1 MNDLNMN
8 CLPVPTWNQCGVNS
22 APKAAA
28 LPAVPADDWG
38 EVNLAFTLPAG
49 VGEAEEDFTTFAESG
64 MGAETD
70 AFLLGNANVRS
81 ALTVAE
87 GVEVND
93 PVQFEVTL
101 DARPPHGPERVL
113 AGRKSPQQR
122 DAGAGGAWRRRK
134 RCGRFP
140 HPRPRRR
147 GCPCQTGTDS
157 AAGQQGP
164 PLERRGRGRGPRC
177 QSGASAC
184 GAGRKSFR
192 LRHPRHAG
200 HSQK

>member
-8 CLPVPTWNQCGVNS
+8 RLPVPTWNQCGVNS

-93 PVQFEVTL
+93 PVQFEVTHFFVIC
-101 DARPPHGPERVL
+101 ARCVLLIDRAQRVL
-113 AGRKSPQQR
+113 QHLQCLPPVG
-122 DAGAGGAWRRRK
+122 DAHGG
-134 RCGRFP
+134 
-140 HPRPRRR
+140 
-147 GCPCQTGTDS
+147 
-157 AAGQQGP
+157 
-164 PLERRGRGRGPRC
+164 
-177 QSGASAC
+177 
-184 GAGRKSFR
+184 
-192 LRHPRHAG
+192 
-200 HSQK
+200 